1 MRLALSLLLTAC
13 AVGPSELRAQAKQ
26 LGTGTPDTAAVVA
39 RWLETNAIRLETAE
53 PGRGFDDLQRLR
65 DLVGDARVVL
75 LGEPTHGNREVYQ
88 LKHRMVEFLVEEMGF
103 NVFALETPMAE
114 SFDVDAYVSRGVG
127 EPERALAASHAWAWD
142 TEEVAAMLAWMRR
155 HNVSSERP
163 LRFYGFDMQ
172 SPERAAAGAMAY
184 LDRVEPRLAATA
196 RESLGHLAIPFS
208 DPEAV
213 GYRPIV
219 ERDVDPAVK
228 DAVVDLVVQFDRNR
242 PSWSEVTG
250 ADDWAVARQHA
261 QLLQRWVEANA
272 DGGARYTAVRDST
285 MAENVRWILERE
297 GPDAKLIVWAHNSH
311 VANWLMPESWGSER
325 ALGHHLREWYGS
337 EVVIL
342 GILFGQGGFSAL
354 ETGTAS
360 RGLWTFEV
368 GPPPDGTIEST
379 FAAAGLDIAVIDL
392 RRLPAGGP
400 LAAWFSTPRPTRH
413 SGGVFDAAD
422 PQRHLLPYV
431 ATDAFDALVY
441 VDTTN
446 PTRPVEPADYGAF
459 PILAQPVN
467 LGFEH
472 GVLNE
477 APPGWLAWS
486 KQRRFGF
493 EVVTTS
499 EQPFHG
505 NRSAVVRRDPSDEIG
520 EASGSLLQ
528 RIDAS
533 TYRGRRVRLR
543 AAARAELVDGG
554 LAFLRLRVHA
564 PEDVDH
570 DMPEIFYDSLDE
582 HRVTSPEWRVFE
594 VEADVPEG
602 ADIISYGLFLA
613 GSGAVWLDAVSF
625 EATREMNADE
635 PDKKR

>member
-1 MRLALSLLLTAC
+1 MMRLALPLLLTVC
-13 AVGPSELRAQAKQ
+13 TVGPSELRAQAGQ
-26 LGTGTPDTAAVVA
+26 PGTATLDTAAAVA
-39 RWLETNAIRLETAE
+39 SWLATNAIRLETAAA
-53 PGRGFDDLQRLR
+53 GRGFEDLQGLR
-65 DLVGDARVVL
+65 DLVGDARIVL

-114 SFDVDAYVSRGVG
+114 SFDVDAYVSRGIG
-127 EPERALAASHAWAWD
+127 EPERALAASHVWPWD
-142 TEEVAAMLAWMRR
+142 TEEVAEMLAWMRR
-155 HNVSSERP
+155 HNVASVKP

-172 SPERAAAGAMAY
+172 SPERAAAGTLAY
-184 LDRVEPRLAATA
+184 LDRVDSGLAATA
-196 RESLGHLAIPFS
+196 RKSFGHLAIPFS
-208 DPEAV
+208 DPDAV

-219 ERDVDPAVK
+219 ERDSDAAVH
-228 DAVVDLVVQFDRNR
+228 DAVRDVVAHFDRNR
-242 PSWSEVTG
+242 SDWVGATG
-250 ADDWAVARQHA
+250 VDAWTVARQHA

-272 DGGARYTAVRDST
+272 DGGGRYNAVRDST
-285 MAENVRWILERE
+285 MAENVRWIRERE

-311 VANWLMPESWGSER
+311 VANWKAPESWGSTR
-325 ALGHHLREWYGS
+325 MLGHHLREWYGS
-337 EVVIL
+337 DVVIL
-342 GILFGQGGFSAL
+342 GALFGRGEFSAL

-379 FAAAGLDIAVIDL
+379 FAAAGLDMAVVDL

-400 LAAWFSTPRPTRH
+400 VATWFSTPRPTRN
-413 SGGVFDAAD
+413 SGGVYDAAD

-431 ATDAFDALVY
+431 ADEAFDALIY
-441 VDTTN
+441 IDSTHA
-446 PTRPVEPADYGAF
+446 TRPVEPADYGAF
-459 PILAQPVN
+459 PIFAKPTN

-472 GVLNE
+472 GVLGE

-499 EQPFHG
+499 EQPLQG
-505 NRSAVVRRDPSDEIG
+505 NRAAVVQRDPSDEIG

-533 TYRGRRVRLR
+533 AYLGQRVRLR
-543 AAARAELVDGG
+543 AAARAELIDGG

-564 PEDVDH
+564 PDDVDH
-570 DMPEIFYDSLDE
+570 DFTEIFYDSLDE

-594 VEADVPEG
+594 IEADVPEG
-602 ADIISYGLFLA
+602 AGMISYGLYVG
-613 GSGAVWLDAVSF
+613 GSGSAWLDAVSF
-625 EATREMNADE
+625 EVVKE
-635 PDKKR
+635 